1 MDDKAFTEHGLKLSI
16 CPTQARWPEPK
27 VLHWQAL
34 HRCADEAR
42 DRVAQAWAAISEIDA
57 DKDLSSEGK
66 ARRRKKVTDETI
78 ADFERSKT
86 LISAKDAV
94 ERQVAKWEEQTGMT
108 VKPPTNVA
116 EAVVYSEIRAHLAAM
131 KGSKLGFVEQHV
143 SDPRVASAV
152 LGAPPFLSGLSQTE
166 VAMVKNKVE
175 QHVAPGIAEA
185 RDATLKA
192 MQQAEHGWER
202 AMAKIGERG
211 SLTKGPDGAWRDPKV
226 PEPAAA

>member
-1 MDDKAFTEHGLKLSI
+1 MDDKTFTEHGLKLSI
-16 CPTQARWPEPK
+16 CPAQARWPEPK

-42 DRVAQAWAAISEIDA
+42 ERVAQAWAAISEIDA

-116 EAVVYSEIRAHLAAM
+116 EAVVYSEIRAHLAAI
-131 KGSKLGFVEQHV
+131 KGSKLGFVERHV
-143 SDPRVASAV
+143 SDQRVASAV
-152 LGAPPFLSGLSQTE
+152 IGAPPFLSGLTDAE
-166 VAMVKNKVE
+166 VAVVRNRIE
-175 QHVAPGIAEA
+175 QHLAPEIAEA

-192 MQQAEHGWER
+192 LEHAEQGWQR
-202 AMAKIGERG
+202 ALDKIGERAG
-211 SLTKGPDGAWRDPKV
+211 LAKGADDAWTDPKV
-226 PEPAAA
+226 P